1 MVNTMDER
9 SLCKGLVSLK
19 GHKLRLVYALLQRTN
34 TIDLLISRGR
44 EALSAES
51 EDAFGSHL
59 EREISQLEGEEDAM
73 LQLDIFSELGR
84 LMNVIQPPLTNE
96 AAIRSQADSIL
107 EHAYSYLEKQNK
119 VFKQFADVQ
128 TGGTKLDHMIHF
140 IMLSLLDIIDT
151 ETKEYSEEELEA
163 TASALHGGYLD
174 TLSDESKQELAYQ
187 IGKPVTTM
195 GEVKRIIRRSEL
207 STLFSAAAE
216 IEGVSSYLGVKT
228 MLPVLLKRKGVK
240 VPFAEQT
247 DTSYLTAAF
256 ASPFFFLPVILGN
269 SFFSQGAQHFYFKK
283 LLVPST
289 IVYIS
294 LLSSTVEEETCEPL
308 LKAWEKRTAF
318 YKDELERAE
327 QLKNKI
333 SAQESVIRSQ
343 EQKIQSLKQEL
354 DKSMSALDEAKNDI
368 WLSLY
373 TSGLKEWD
381 INDTFSSHRS
391 EYREAMNRLNEIERQ
406 RRKHNPRAGF
416 RSMMNRTAAH
426 VTTYMDEK
434 KEKREANEAMRKMVD
449 EFIDA
454 EHAYEPHKKAAALE
468 RKKMVDDLQNDKQEA
483 EYQKEQER
491 RRWKEYKEQYKENL
505 ASIRALERD
514 NGSITK

>member
-1 MVNTMDER
+1 MDGS
-9 SLCKGLVSLK
+9 SLCKGLISLK

-44 EALSAES
+44 EALSPES

-59 EREISQLEGEEDAM
+59 EREISQLEQEDDAL

-84 LMNVIQPPLTNE
+84 LMNITQSPLTSE
-96 AAIRSQADSIL
+96 DVFKEQADSIL

-119 VFKQFADVQ
+119 VFKQFAEVQ
-128 TGGTKLDHMIHF
+128 KSGTKLDHMIHF

-151 ETKEYSEEELEA
+151 ESREYSEEELEQSA
-163 TASALHGGYLD
+163 EALHSYLEK
-174 TLSDESKQELAYQ
+174 LPDESKQKLAYQ
-187 IGKPVTTM
+187 IGKPVSTTA
-195 GEVKRIIRRSEL
+195 EVKRIIRRSEL
-207 STLFSAAAE
+207 STLFSASTE

-228 MLPVLLKRKGVK
+228 LLPVLLKRKGVK

-269 SFFSQGAQHFYFKK
+269 SFFSHGAQHFYFKK

-294 LLSSTVEEETCEPL
+294 LLSSYADEEETCEPIL
-308 LKAWEKRTAF
+308 EAWKKRMAF
-318 YKDELERAE
+318 YQEELERAE

-333 SAQESVIRSQ
+333 SSQEAVIRSQ
-343 EQKIQSLKQEL
+343 EQKVQTLKQEM
-354 DKSMSALDEAKNDI
+354 DRSMSILDEAKNDI

-373 TSGLKEWD
+373 TSGLKEWE
-381 INDTFSSHRS
+381 INETFASYRR

-449 EFIDA
+449 EFIEA
-454 EHAYEPHKKAAALE
+454 EHSYEPYKKTAALE
-468 RKKMVDDLQNDKQEA
+468 KKKKVEDLQNDKEEA

-491 RRWKEYKEQYKENL
+491 RRWKDYKEQYKESL
-505 ASIRALERD
+505 ATIRSLERE
-514 NGSITK
+514 NNSIKK

>member
-1 MVNTMDER
+1 MDGS

-44 EALSAES
+44 EALSPEN

-59 EREISQLEGEEDAM
+59 EREISQLEQEDDAL

-84 LMNVIQPPLTNE
+84 LMNITQVPLTSRDIFQE
-96 AAIRSQADSIL
+96 QADSIL
-107 EHAYSYLEKQNK
+107 EHAYFYLEKQNK
-119 VFKQFADVQ
+119 VFKQFAEVQ
-128 TGGTKLDHMIHF
+128 KSGTKLDHMIHF

-151 ETKEYSEEELEA
+151 ESRGYSEEELQQ
-163 TASALHGGYLD
+163 SAESLHSYLEK
-174 TLSDESKQELAYQ
+174 LSDESKQKLAYQ
-187 IGKPVTTM
+187 IGKPVSTAA
-195 GEVKRIIRRSEL
+195 EVKRIARRSEL
-207 STLFSAAAE
+207 SALFSAAAE

-228 MLPVLLKRKGVK
+228 LLPVLLKRKGVK

-269 SFFSQGAQHFYFKK
+269 SFFSHGAQHFYFKK

-289 IVYIS
+289 VVYIS
-294 LLSSTVEEETCEPL
+294 LLSSYADEEETCEPIL
-308 LKAWEKRTAF
+308 EAWKNRTVF
-318 YKDELERAE
+318 YQEELERAE

-333 SAQESVIRSQ
+333 SSQEAVIRSQ
-343 EQKIQSLKQEL
+343 EQKVQALKQEM
-354 DKSMSALDEAKNDI
+354 DRSMSILDEAKNDI

-373 TSGLKEWD
+373 TSGLKEWE
-381 INDTFSSHRS
+381 INERFASCRR
-391 EYREAMNRLNEIERQ
+391 EYKEAMNRLNEIERQ

-434 KEKREANEAMRKMVD
+434 KEKRDANEAMRKMVD
-449 EFIDA
+449 EFIEA
-454 EHAYEPHKKAAALE
+454 EHSYEPYKKAAALE
-468 RKKMVDDLQNDKQEA
+468 KKKKVEDLQNDKEEA

-491 RRWKEYKEQYKENL
+491 RLWKDYKEQYKESL
-505 ASIRALERD
+505 ATIRSLERENTSIR
-514 NGSITK
+514 K